1 MFKIAIKILYIFYIL
16 LNKPM
21 DLTKKKN
28 LIRQK
33 KNHFDII
40 SSTFPFKVQM
50 TYGDNDIPA
59 HYVYSNSGR
68 ECAMIFSFGK
78 TGCLRDTR
86 LWGQRTQIGVNVSL
100 KFTFK
105 WYRVL
110 KFIYI
115 SSVEVVSCGIF
126 FSS

>member
-1 MFKIAIKILYIFYIL
+1 MFKIAIKILCIFYIL

-33 KNHFDII
+33 KKHFDII

-50 TYGDNDIPA
+50 TYGDNDITA

-68 ECAMIFSFGK
+68 ECAMIFFLAK
-78 TGCLRDTR
+78 LAAYE
-86 LWGQRTQIGVNVSL
+86 TQDFEGNALKSVSMSVWNSL
-100 KFTFK
+100 
-105 WYRVL
+105 
-110 KFIYI
+110 
-115 SSVEVVSCGIF
+115 SSGTKY
-126 FSS
+126 

>member
-1 MFKIAIKILYIFYIL
+1 
-16 LNKPM
+16 M

-40 SSTFPFKVQM
+40 SCTFPFRVQM

-68 ECAMIFSFGK
+68 ECAMIFLGAK
-78 TGCLRDTR
+78 LAAYE
-86 LWGQRTQIGVNVSL
+86 TQDFEGNALKSVSM
-100 KFTFK
+100 
-105 WYRVL
+105 
-110 KFIYI
+110 
-115 SSVEVVSCGIF
+115 SV
-126 FSS
+126 